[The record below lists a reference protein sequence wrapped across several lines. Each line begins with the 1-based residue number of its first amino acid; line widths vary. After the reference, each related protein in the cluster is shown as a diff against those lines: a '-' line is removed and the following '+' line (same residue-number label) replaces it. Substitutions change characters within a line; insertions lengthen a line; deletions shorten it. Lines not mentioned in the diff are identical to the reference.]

1 MSKVFEIQNEI
12 NQTNSTLQTEI
23 QNSEMSSTLISDIS
37 SVLTSKPFK
46 PHPLFVNG
54 HAQTFAGY
62 LWPRRFKLSS
72 CLEDEERF
80 FEVEKDVKLL
90 AHCRWQKDKENSPTI
105 ILIHGL
111 EGSSTSVYM
120 ISTAAKAHRA
130 GFNVIRLNMR
140 TCGGTEHLTPTAYH
154 SGMYEDFLHIINELI
169 EQDSL
174 KRIFLAGFSMSA
186 NMALHLAGR
195 LANELPDE
203 LKAVCAISPA
213 VDVTSSID
221 YLHLPSNRIYHNRF
235 LRSLRK
241 RIEIKHKLS
250 PDVYDVSKLKNI
262 KTIRDFDENY
272 TAPLG
277 GFKNA
282 DDYYSRVSSFP
293 VLKDIQKPTL
303 IIHAQDDPFIPFHPL
318 EENSISLNP
327 NILFIGTEHGGH
339 VGFVAA
345 RKNDDPDRFWM
356 ENRLI
361 EFCSLVNER
370 IVFTE
375 ARTK

>member
-1 MSKVFEIQNEI
+1 MSKVFEKQNRRHQI
-12 NQTNSTLQTEI
+12 SSTLQTEI
-23 QNSEMSSTLISDIS
+23 QNNEASSKLISEIS
-37 SVLTSKPFK
+37 SVLKSKPFK
-46 PHPLFVNG
+46 PHPFFVNG

-62 LWPRRFKLSS
+62 LWPRRSGGKSHAL
-72 CLEDEERF
+72 DEERF

-90 AHCRWQKDKENSPTI
+90 AHCRWQENKQNNPTI

-120 ISTAAKAHRA
+120 ISTASKAFHA
-130 GFNVIRLNMR
+130 GFNVVRLNMR

-154 SGMYEDFLHIINELI
+154 SGMYGDFLQVINELI
-169 EQDSL
+169 ESDSL

-203 LKAVCAISPA
+203 LKAICAISPA
-213 VDVTSSID
+213 VDVASSIHN
-221 YLHLPSNRIYHNRF
+221 LHLPSNKIYHNRF
-235 LRSLRK
+235 LKSLRK
-241 RIEIKHKLS
+241 RITVKHTLA
-250 PDVYDVSKLKNI
+250 PNVYDVSKLKNI
-262 KTIRDFDENY
+262 KTIRDFDEHY

-293 VLKDIQKPTL
+293 VLKDIRKPTL

-318 EENSISLNP
+318 KEDSISSNP
-327 NILFIGTEHGGH
+327 NIILIGTEHGGH

-345 RKNDDPDRFWM
+345 KKQDDPDRFWM

-370 IVFTE
+370 TSKSEVI
-375 ARTK
+375 A